1 MIVISRDI
9 LYTKAHHDRFCIHIR
24 IRSLIAKILLQKRN
38 SRCTY
43 VITMLYWKLI
53 RCRYVPLDHLWS
65 TSILSYQTW
74 PNLNAFRL
82 TSETKTSKV
91 LTLLSVKPTC
101 FRRVI
106 RRWPR
111 RDYWSVLSRIGWE
124 SLSRVQSRMT
134 FDTCL
139 RKRASIDGSLYFVIL
154 EWLSISLFYRRLT
167 NFRVWDRDNCHNL
180 SLTKTKLRRG
190 RSRLDSSC
198 CKKCFIIEYKDCM
211 NQVQIS
217 YNYCSNVK
225 KKNLLNR
232 SAEVLRFSIS
242 VLRFSRL
249 VRNDK

>member
-9 LYTKAHHDRFCIHIR
+9 LYTKAHHDDRFCIHIR

-43 VITMLYWKLI
+43 VIIMLYWKLI

-101 FRRVI
+101 FRCVI

-111 RDYWSVLSRIGWE
+111 RDYGLFSVGSAE
-124 SLSRVQSRMT
+124 NDSAE
-134 FDTCL
+134 CNL
-139 RKRASIDGSLYFVIL
+139 R
-154 EWLSISLFYRRLT
+154 WLSTIVSVREHQST
-167 NFRVWDRDNCHNL
+167 DHCIL
-180 SLTKTKLRRG
+180 SY
-190 RSRLDSSC
+190 SSGC
-198 CKKCFIIEYKDCM
+198 
-211 NQVQIS
+211 
-217 YNYCSNVK
+217 
-225 KKNLLNR
+225 R
-232 SAEVLRFSIS
+232 
-242 VLRFSRL
+242 
-249 VRNDK
+249 